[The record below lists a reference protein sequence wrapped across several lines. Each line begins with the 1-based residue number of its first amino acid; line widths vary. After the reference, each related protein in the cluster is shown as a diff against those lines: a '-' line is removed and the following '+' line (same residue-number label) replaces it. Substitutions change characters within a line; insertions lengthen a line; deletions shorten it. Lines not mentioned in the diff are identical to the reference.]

1 MNNALKASIRAIPER
16 TVYAAAGSI
25 AVAGA
30 AIPILVVAGG
40 ANLGVVVG
48 YALLPF
54 AIALVLWT
62 AAWAARLRMVGS
74 LPNDAAGLIP
84 ARLEPWIRAWL
95 LIRLGLLASA
105 LLLIA
110 AAIATA
116 MAHGRFG
123 YVIEAFVYAVWL
135 RLFLDLVFGATLN
148 VGMICPGGTWRRRR
162 DSNPR

>member
-30 AIPILVVAGG
+30 AIPVLAVASG
-40 ANLGVVVG
+40 ADLGVGVG
-48 YALLPF
+48 SALLPF
-54 AIALVLWT
+54 AIALVLWA
-62 AAWAARLRMVGS
+62 AAWAARLRMVGF
-74 LPNDAAGLIP
+74 LPSDTGGLIP
-84 ARLEPWIRAWL
+84 ARLEPWIRAWR
-95 LIRLGLLASA
+95 LIRVGLLAST

-110 AAIATA
+110 AAVATA
-116 MAHGRFG
+116 IAHGRFG
-123 YVIEAFVYAVWL
+123 YVIKAFVYAVWL

-148 VGMICPGGTWRRRR
+148 VGIICPGGTWRRRR